1 MTTPR
6 RSPSVVF
13 LILLL
18 SLLSA
23 CSSVPTAGPVGTIEA
38 VAEPE
43 TGARFVNNPPPP
55 REGASPPEVLDGFLV
70 AGIGVSDNYN
80 VARSYLTPALAETW
94 EPEEEVTIYRSDPKI
109 SSTPTEG
116 QLQLQV
122 EVAAYIDAEGVR
134 RNVGSG
140 TTESF
145 TVQMEQVE
153 GEWRVAEIP
162 SGIMISTADAAN
174 LLQSHELYFYSSSY
188 RYWVPDVRWFV
199 NRQGIATNIVKALI
213 DGPAPYLQGAVTS
226 AFPENTALAVDS
238 VPIESGTATV
248 DFTQEILTATDN
260 LRRQQ
265 MEQQLRVTLTG
276 LNTVNS
282 VQLRAGQPIDI
293 DIDPDLVQP
302 NLDPAVPSRQIVITE
317 NELAFLEGGQL
328 TPVNDVPS
336 VAGFDPVDPA
346 MSYDGKNYAFLNDE
360 RTELMATGEGQTVRT
375 ITVGADLTH
384 PSYDPANWIW
394 TAGTADARSYIRAI
408 PPGGS
413 ANNAIEV
420 LAPWLGNRTIS
431 EIRISRDG
439 ARALIVAQQ
448 SGQSQLLLS
457 GVSRSEDGVPQTLSD
472 PISLNPPGAI
482 DTAKWVTETSV
493 VVADASDEGSVVATL
508 IPFAAEADEF
518 LPLEGGLVHLS
529 AGTGRTN
536 VFAQSGNSIYG
547 VVGNSWT
554 DQGVTARDPSF
565 AG

>member
-1 MTTPR
+1 M
-6 RSPSVVF
+6 RSRPLQAVLVM
-13 LILLL
+13 LVL
-18 SLLSA
+18 SLLTA
-23 CSSVPTAGPVGTIEA
+23 CSSIPTAGPVGTIEA
-38 VAEPE
+38 TAEAEPD
-43 TGARFVNNPPPP
+43 ARFVNNPPPP
-55 REGASPPEVLDGFLV
+55 REGAGAGEILNGFLV
-70 AGIGVSDNYN
+70 AGIGVSDNYS
-80 VARSYLTPALAETW
+80 VARSYLTESMAQTW
-94 EPEEEVTIYRSDPKI
+94 EPEEEITIYRSDYKI

-122 EVAAYIDAEGVR
+122 EVAGYIDAAGIR
-134 RNVGSG
+134 RNVGPG
-140 TTESF
+140 TTESM
-145 TVQMEQVE
+145 TVQMEQVQ
-153 GEWRVAEIP
+153 GQWRVAEIP

-188 RYWVPDVRWFV
+188 QYWVPDVRWFV
-199 NRQGIATNIVKALI
+199 NRQGIATNIVTALI
-213 DGPAPYLQGAVTS
+213 NGPAPYLQGAVTS
-226 AFPENTALAVDS
+226 AFPENAALAVES
-238 VPIESGTATV
+238 VPIESGTATI
-248 DFTQEILTATDN
+248 DFTQDILTATDN

-265 MEQQLRVTLTG
+265 MEQQLRVTMTG

-282 VQLRAGQPIDI
+282 VELRAGQPIPFER
-293 DIDPDLVQP
+293 DPDLVLP
-302 NLDPAVPSRQIVITE
+302 KLDPAVPSRQIVISE
-317 NELAFLEGGQL
+317 NELAFFEGGQL

-375 ITVGADLTH
+375 ITVGSNLTA

-394 TAGTADARSYIRAI
+394 TAGTADGRSYIRAV
-408 PPGGS
+408 PPGGG

-472 PISLNPPGAI
+472 PISLNPTGAI

-493 VVADASDEGSVVATL
+493 VVADTSSEDSVIATL
-508 IPFAAEADEF
+508 IPFSAGADEF
-518 LPLEGGLVHLS
+518 SPLEGLQHLS

-536 VFAQSGNSIYG
+536 VFAQMGNSIFG

-554 DQGVTARDPSF
+554 DQGVTARDPAF

>member
-1 MTTPR
+1 MTAPLGPLR
-6 RSPSVVF
+6 VML

-18 SLLSA
+18 AVLSA
-23 CSSVPTAGPVGTIEA
+23 CSSIPTAGPVGTIEA
-38 VAEPE
+38 TAEAD

-55 REGASPPEVLDGFLV
+55 REGASPAEILNGFLV
-70 AGIGVSDNYN
+70 AGIGVSDNFS
-80 VARSYLTPALAETW
+80 VAREYLTPALAQTW
-94 EPEEEVTIYRSDPKI
+94 SPEEEITIYRSDFKI
-109 SSTPTEG
+109 SSTPVEG

-122 EVAAYIDAEGVR
+122 EVAGYIDAAGIR
-134 RNVGSG
+134 RNVGPG
-140 TTESF
+140 TTESII
-145 TVQMEQVE
+145 VDMEQVQ
-153 GEWRVAEIP
+153 GEWRVAKIP
-162 SGIMISTADAAN
+162 SGIMLSTADAAS

-199 NRQGIATNIVKALI
+199 NRQGIAANIVQALI

-226 AFPENTALAVDS
+226 AFPENAALAVES

-248 DFTQEILTATDN
+248 DFTADILTGTNN

-282 VQLRAGQPIDI
+282 VELRAGQRIPFER
-293 DIDPDLVQP
+293 DPDLVLP
-302 NLDPAVPSRQIVITE
+302 ELNPAVPSRQIVISE
-317 NELAFLEGGQL
+317 NELAFFEGGQL
-328 TPVNDVPS
+328 TRIADVPS
-336 VAGFDPVDPA
+336 ISDFDPVDPA
-346 MSYDGKNYAFLNDE
+346 MSYDGSNYAFLNKE
-360 RTELMATGEGQTVRT
+360 RTRLMATGEGQAVRT
-375 ITVGADLTH
+375 AVAGSALTH

-394 TAGTADARSYIRAI
+394 TAGTANGRSYVRAV

-413 ANNAIEV
+413 TDDAIDV
-420 LAPWLGNRTIS
+420 LSPWLGNRTIS

-472 PISLNPPGAI
+472 PISLSPPGAI

-493 VVADASDEGSVVATL
+493 VVADTSSEGAVTATL
-508 IPFAAEADEF
+508 IPFASEADEF
-518 LPLEGGLVHLS
+518 PPLNGLQHLS
-529 AGTGRTN
+529 AGTGSTN
-536 VFAQSGNSIYG
+536 VFAQSGNSIYS
-547 VVGNSWT
+547 VVGNTWT
-554 DQGVTARDPSF
+554 DQGVSARDPAF

>member
-1 MTTPR
+1 MTAGVIGRIAPL
-6 RSPSVVF
+6 V
-13 LILLL
+13 ILLL
-18 SLLSA
+18 LLTS
-23 CSSVPTAGPVGTIEA
+23 CSSIPTAGPVGTIEA
-38 VAEPE
+38 TAEAE

-55 REGASPPEVLDGFLV
+55 REGARPGEILNGFLV
-70 AGIGVSDNYN
+70 AGIGVSDNYS
-80 VARSYLTPALAETW
+80 VARSYLTPSLAQTW
-94 EPEEEVTIYRSDPKI
+94 APEQEITIYRSDFKI

-116 QLQLQV
+116 ELQLQV
-122 EVAAYIDAEGVR
+122 EVAGYIDAAGIR
-134 RNVGSG
+134 RNVGPG
-140 TTESF
+140 TTESM
-145 TVQMEQVE
+145 TVRMEQVQ

-162 SGIMISTADAAN
+162 TGIMISAADAEN
-174 LLQSHELYFYSSSY
+174 LLQPHELYYYSSSY
-188 RYWVPDVRWFV
+188 QYWVPDVRWFV

-213 DGPAPYLQGAVTS
+213 NGPAPYLQGAVTS
-226 AFPENTALAVDS
+226 AFPENTALAVES

-248 DFTQEILTATDN
+248 DFTQDILTATDN

-282 VQLRAGQPIDI
+282 VELRAGQPIPY
-293 DIDPDLVQP
+293 DIDPDLVLP
-302 NLDPAVPSRQIVITE
+302 ELDPAVPSRQIVISD
-317 NELAFLEGGQL
+317 NELAFFEGGQL
-328 TPVNDVPS
+328 SPAADVPS

-346 MSYDGKNYAFLNDE
+346 MSYDGRNFAFLNDE
-360 RTELMATGEGQTVRT
+360 RTRLLATGEGQNVRAVT
-375 ITVGADLTH
+375 AGSSLTP

-394 TAGTADARSYIRAI
+394 TAGTSDGRSYVRAI

-413 ANNAIEV
+413 TDNAIDV

-472 PISLNPPGAI
+472 PISLNPPGAV

-493 VVADASDEGSVVATL
+493 VVADTATEGSVTATL
-508 IPFAAEADEF
+508 LPFASEPDEF
-518 LPLEGGLVHLS
+518 RPLAGLQHLS

-547 VVGNSWT
+547 VVGNTWT

>member
-1 MTTPR
+1 MTAGVIGRIAPL
-6 RSPSVVF
+6 V
-13 LILLL
+13 ILLL
-18 SLLSA
+18 LLTS
-23 CSSVPTAGPVGTIEA
+23 CSSIPTAGPVGTIEA
-38 VAEPE
+38 TAEAE

-55 REGASPPEVLDGFLV
+55 REGARPGEILNGFLV
-70 AGIGVSDNYN
+70 AGIGVSDNYS
-80 VARSYLTPALAETW
+80 VARSYLTPSLAQTW
-94 EPEEEVTIYRSDPKI
+94 APEQEITIYRSDFKI

-116 QLQLQV
+116 ELQLQV
-122 EVAAYIDAEGVR
+122 EVAGYIDAAGIR
-134 RNVGSG
+134 RNVGPG
-140 TTESF
+140 TTESM
-145 TVQMEQVE
+145 TVRMEQVQ

-162 SGIMISTADAAN
+162 TGIMISAADAEN
-174 LLQSHELYFYSSSY
+174 LLQPHELYYYSSSY
-188 RYWVPDVRWFV
+188 QHWVPDVRWFV

-213 DGPAPYLQGAVTS
+213 NGPAPYLQGAVTS
-226 AFPENTALAVDS
+226 AFPENTALAVES

-248 DFTQEILTATDN
+248 DFTQDILTATDN

-282 VQLRAGQPIDI
+282 VELRAGQPIPY
-293 DIDPDLVQP
+293 DIDPDLVLP
-302 NLDPAVPSRQIVITE
+302 ELDPAVPSRQIVISD
-317 NELAFLEGGQL
+317 NELAFFEGGQL
-328 TPVNDVPS
+328 SPAADVPS

-346 MSYDGKNYAFLNDE
+346 MSYDGRNFAFLNDE
-360 RTELMATGEGQTVRT
+360 RTRLLATGEGQNVRAVT
-375 ITVGADLTH
+375 AGSSLTP

-394 TAGTADARSYIRAI
+394 TAGTSDGRSYVRAI

-413 ANNAIEV
+413 TDNAIDV

-472 PISLNPPGAI
+472 PISLNPPGAV

-493 VVADASDEGSVVATL
+493 VVADTATEGSVTATL
-508 IPFAAEADEF
+508 LPFASEPDEF
-518 LPLEGGLVHLS
+518 RPLAGLQHLS

-547 VVGNSWT
+547 VVGNTWT

>member
-1 MTTPR
+1 MTAGVIGRIAPL
-6 RSPSVVF
+6 V
-13 LILLL
+13 ILLL
-18 SLLSA
+18 LLTS
-23 CSSVPTAGPVGTIEA
+23 CSSIPTAGPVGTIEA
-38 VAEPE
+38 TAEAE

-55 REGASPPEVLDGFLV
+55 REGARPGEILNGFLV
-70 AGIGVSDNYN
+70 AGIGVSDNYS
-80 VARSYLTPALAETW
+80 VARSYLTPSLAQTW
-94 EPEEEVTIYRSDPKI
+94 APEQEITIYRSDFKI

-116 QLQLQV
+116 ELQLQV
-122 EVAAYIDAEGVR
+122 EVAGYIDAAGIR
-134 RNVGSG
+134 RNVGPG
-140 TTESF
+140 TTESM
-145 TVQMEQVE
+145 TVRMEQVQ

-162 SGIMISTADAAN
+162 TGIMISAADAEN
-174 LLQSHELYFYSSSY
+174 LLQPHELYYYSSSY
-188 RYWVPDVRWFV
+188 QYWVPDVRWFV

-213 DGPAPYLQGAVTS
+213 NGPAPYLQGAVTS
-226 AFPENTALAVDS
+226 AFPENTALAVES

-248 DFTQEILTATDN
+248 DFTQDILTATDN

-282 VQLRAGQPIDI
+282 VELRAGQPIPY
-293 DIDPDLVQP
+293 DIDPDLVLP
-302 NLDPAVPSRQIVITE
+302 ELDPAVPSRQIVISE
-317 NELAFLEGGQL
+317 NELAFFEGGQL
-328 TPVNDVPS
+328 SPAADVPS

-346 MSYDGKNYAFLNDE
+346 MSYDGRNFAFLNDE
-360 RTELMATGEGQTVRT
+360 RTRLLATGEGQNVRAVT
-375 ITVGADLTH
+375 AGSNLTP

-394 TAGTADARSYIRAI
+394 TAGTSDGRSYVRAI

-413 ANNAIEV
+413 TDNAIDV

-472 PISLNPPGAI
+472 PISLNPPGAV

-493 VVADASDEGSVVATL
+493 VVADTATEGSVTATL
-508 IPFAAEADEF
+508 LPFASEPDEF
-518 LPLEGGLVHLS
+518 RPLAGLQHLS

-547 VVGNSWT
+547 VVGNTWT

>member
-1 MTTPR
+1 MTAGVIGRIAPL
-6 RSPSVVF
+6 V
-13 LILLL
+13 ILLL
-18 SLLSA
+18 LLTS
-23 CSSVPTAGPVGTIEA
+23 CSSIPTAGPVGTIEA
-38 VAEPE
+38 TAEAE

-55 REGASPPEVLDGFLV
+55 REGARPGEILNGFLV
-70 AGIGVSDNYN
+70 AGIGVSDNYS
-80 VARSYLTPALAETW
+80 VARSYLTPSLAQTW
-94 EPEEEVTIYRSDPKI
+94 APEQEITIYRSDFKI

-116 QLQLQV
+116 ELQLQV
-122 EVAAYIDAEGVR
+122 EVAGYIDAAGIR
-134 RNVGSG
+134 RNVGPG
-140 TTESF
+140 TTESM
-145 TVQMEQVE
+145 TVRMEQVQ

-162 SGIMISTADAAN
+162 TGIMISAADAEN
-174 LLQSHELYFYSSSY
+174 LLQPHELYYYSSSY
-188 RYWVPDVRWFV
+188 QYWVPDVRWFV

-213 DGPAPYLQGAVTS
+213 NGPAPYLQGAVTS
-226 AFPENTALAVDS
+226 AFPENTALAVES

-248 DFTQEILTATDN
+248 DFTQDILTATDN

-282 VQLRAGQPIDI
+282 VELRAGQPIPY
-293 DIDPDLVQP
+293 DIDPDLVLP
-302 NLDPAVPSRQIVITE
+302 ELDPAVPSRQIMISD
-317 NELAFLEGGQL
+317 NELAFFEGGQL
-328 TPVNDVPS
+328 SPAADVPS

-346 MSYDGKNYAFLNDE
+346 MSYDGRNFAFLNDE
-360 RTELMATGEGQTVRT
+360 RTRLLATGEGQNVRAVT
-375 ITVGADLTH
+375 AGSNLTP

-394 TAGTADARSYIRAI
+394 TAGTSDGRSYVRAI

-413 ANNAIEV
+413 TDNAIDV

-472 PISLNPPGAI
+472 PISLNPPGAV

-493 VVADASDEGSVVATL
+493 VVADTATEGSVTATL
-508 IPFAAEADEF
+508 LPFASEPDEF
-518 LPLEGGLVHLS
+518 RPLAGLQHLS

-547 VVGNSWT
+547 VVGNTWT

>member
-1 MTTPR
+1 MTAGVIGRIAPL
-6 RSPSVVF
+6 V
-13 LILLL
+13 ILLL
-18 SLLSA
+18 LLTS
-23 CSSVPTAGPVGTIEA
+23 CSSIPTAGPVGTIEA
-38 VAEPE
+38 TAEAE

-55 REGASPPEVLDGFLV
+55 REGARPGEILNGFLV
-70 AGIGVSDNYN
+70 AGIGVSDNYS
-80 VARSYLTPALAETW
+80 VARSYLTPSLAQTW
-94 EPEEEVTIYRSDPKI
+94 APEQEITIYRSDFKI

-116 QLQLQV
+116 ELQLQV
-122 EVAAYIDAEGVR
+122 EVAGYIDAAGIR
-134 RNVGSG
+134 RNVGPG
-140 TTESF
+140 TTESM
-145 TVQMEQVE
+145 TVRMEQVQ

-162 SGIMISTADAAN
+162 SGIMISAADAEN
-174 LLQSHELYFYSSSY
+174 LLQPHELYYYSSSY
-188 RYWVPDVRWFV
+188 QYWVPDVRWFV

-213 DGPAPYLQGAVTS
+213 NGPAPYLQGAVTS
-226 AFPENTALAVDS
+226 AFPENTALAVES

-248 DFTQEILTATDN
+248 DFTQDILTATDN

-282 VQLRAGQPIDI
+282 VELRAGQPIPY
-293 DIDPDLVQP
+293 DIDPDLVLP
-302 NLDPAVPSRQIVITE
+302 ELDPAVPSRQIVISE
-317 NELAFLEGGQL
+317 NELAFFEGGQL
-328 TPVNDVPS
+328 SPAADVPS

-346 MSYDGKNYAFLNDE
+346 MSYDGRNFAFLNDE
-360 RTELMATGEGQTVRT
+360 RTRLLATGEGQNVRAVT
-375 ITVGADLTH
+375 AGSNLTP

-394 TAGTADARSYIRAI
+394 TAGTSDGRSYVRAI

-413 ANNAIEV
+413 NDNAIDV

-457 GVSRSEDGVPQTLSD
+457 GVSRSEEGVPQTLSD
-472 PISLNPPGAI
+472 PISLNPPGAV

-493 VVADASDEGSVVATL
+493 VVADTATEGSVTATL
-508 IPFAAEADEF
+508 LPFASEPDEF
-518 LPLEGGLVHLS
+518 RPLAGLQHLS

-547 VVGNSWT
+547 VVGNTWT

>member
-1 MTTPR
+1 MTAGVIGRIAPL
-6 RSPSVVF
+6 V
-13 LILLL
+13 ILLL
-18 SLLSA
+18 LLTS
-23 CSSVPTAGPVGTIEA
+23 CSSIPTAGPVGTIEA
-38 VAEPE
+38 TAEAE

-55 REGASPPEVLDGFLV
+55 REGARPGEILNGFLV
-70 AGIGVSDNYN
+70 AGIGVSDNYS
-80 VARSYLTPALAETW
+80 VARSYLTPSLARTW
-94 EPEEEVTIYRSDPKI
+94 APEQEITIYRSDFKI

-116 QLQLQV
+116 ELQLQV
-122 EVAAYIDAEGVR
+122 EVAGYIDAAGIR
-134 RNVGSG
+134 RNVGPG
-140 TTESF
+140 TTESM
-145 TVQMEQVE
+145 TVRMEQVQ

-162 SGIMISTADAAN
+162 TGIMISAADAEN
-174 LLQSHELYFYSSSY
+174 LLQPHELYYYSSSY
-188 RYWVPDVRWFV
+188 QYWVPDVRWFV

-213 DGPAPYLQGAVTS
+213 NGPAPYLQGAVTS
-226 AFPENTALAVDS
+226 AFPENTALAVES

-248 DFTQEILTATDN
+248 DFTQDILTATDN

-282 VQLRAGQPIDI
+282 VELRAGQPIPY
-293 DIDPDLVQP
+293 DIDPDLVLP
-302 NLDPAVPSRQIVITE
+302 ELDPAVPSRQIVISD
-317 NELAFLEGGQL
+317 NELAFFEGGQL
-328 TPVNDVPS
+328 SPAADVPS

-346 MSYDGKNYAFLNDE
+346 MSYDGRNFAFLNDE
-360 RTELMATGEGQTVRT
+360 RTRLLATGEGQNVRAVT
-375 ITVGADLTH
+375 AGSSLTP

-394 TAGTADARSYIRAI
+394 TAGTSDGRSYVRAI

-413 ANNAIEV
+413 TDNAIDV

-472 PISLNPPGAI
+472 PISLNPPGAV

-493 VVADASDEGSVVATL
+493 VVADTATEGSVTATL
-508 IPFAAEADEF
+508 LPFASEPDEF
-518 LPLEGGLVHLS
+518 RPLAGLQHLS

-547 VVGNSWT
+547 VVGNTWT

>member
-1 MTTPR
+1 MTAGVIGRIAPL
-6 RSPSVVF
+6 V
-13 LILLL
+13 ILLL
-18 SLLSA
+18 LLTS
-23 CSSVPTAGPVGTIEA
+23 CSSIPTAGPVGTIEA
-38 VAEPE
+38 TAEAE

-55 REGASPPEVLDGFLV
+55 REGARPGEILNGFLV
-70 AGIGVSDNYN
+70 AGIGVSDNYS
-80 VARSYLTPALAETW
+80 VARSYLTPSLAQTW
-94 EPEEEVTIYRSDPKI
+94 APEQEITIYRSDFKI

-116 QLQLQV
+116 ELQLQV
-122 EVAAYIDAEGVR
+122 EVAGYIDAAGIR
-134 RNVGSG
+134 RNVGPG
-140 TTESF
+140 TTESM
-145 TVQMEQVE
+145 TVRMEQVQ

-162 SGIMISTADAAN
+162 TGIMISAADAEN
-174 LLQSHELYFYSSSY
+174 LLQPHELYYYSSSY
-188 RYWVPDVRWFV
+188 QYWVPDVRWFV

-213 DGPAPYLQGAVTS
+213 NGPAPYLQGAVTS
-226 AFPENTALAVDS
+226 AFPENTALAVES

-248 DFTQEILTATDN
+248 DFTQDILTATDN

-282 VQLRAGQPIDI
+282 VELRAGQPIPY
-293 DIDPDLVQP
+293 DIDPDLVLP
-302 NLDPAVPSRQIVITE
+302 ELDPAVPSRQIVISE
-317 NELAFLEGGQL
+317 NELAFFEGGQL
-328 TPVNDVPS
+328 SPAADVPS

-346 MSYDGKNYAFLNDE
+346 MSYDGRNFAFLNDE
-360 RTELMATGEGQTVRT
+360 RTRLLATGEGQNVRAVT
-375 ITVGADLTH
+375 AGSSLTP

-394 TAGTADARSYIRAI
+394 TAGTSDGRSYVRAI

-413 ANNAIEV
+413 TDNAIDV

-472 PISLNPPGAI
+472 PISLNPPGAV

-493 VVADASDEGSVVATL
+493 VVADTATEGSVTATL
-508 IPFAAEADEF
+508 LPFASEPDEF
-518 LPLEGGLVHLS
+518 RPLAGLQHLS

-547 VVGNSWT
+547 VVGNTWT

>member
-1 MTTPR
+1 MTARLMGRFAPLM
-6 RSPSVVF
+6 V
-13 LILLL
+13 LLLLL
-18 SLLSA
+18 SS
-23 CSSVPTAGPVGTIEA
+23 CSSIPTAGPVGTIEA
-38 VAEPE
+38 TAEAE

-55 REGASPPEVLDGFLV
+55 REGARPGEILNGFLV
-70 AGIGVSDNYN
+70 AGIGVSDNYS
-80 VARSYLTPALAETW
+80 VARSYLTPSLAQTW
-94 EPEEEVTIYRSDPKI
+94 APEQEITIYRSDFKI

-116 QLQLQV
+116 ELQLQV
-122 EVAAYIDAEGVR
+122 EVAGYIDAAGIR
-134 RNVGSG
+134 RNVGPG
-140 TTESF
+140 TTESM
-145 TVQMEQVE
+145 TVRMEQVQ

-162 SGIMISTADAAN
+162 SGIMISTADAEN
-174 LLQSHELYFYSSSY
+174 LLQPHELYYYSSSY
-188 RYWVPDVRWFV
+188 QYWVPDVRWFV

-213 DGPAPYLQGAVTS
+213 NGPAPYLQGAVTS
-226 AFPENTALAVDS
+226 AFPENTALAVES

-248 DFTQEILTATDN
+248 DFTQDILTATDN

-282 VQLRAGQPIDI
+282 VELRAGQPIPY
-293 DIDPDLVQP
+293 DIDPDLVLP
-302 NLDPAVPSRQIVITE
+302 ELDPAVPSRQIVISE
-317 NELAFLEGGQL
+317 NELAFFEGGQL
-328 TPVNDVPS
+328 SSATDVPS

-346 MSYDGKNYAFLNDE
+346 MSYDGRNFAFLNDE
-360 RTELMATGEGQTVRT
+360 RTRLLATGEGQNVRAVT
-375 ITVGADLTH
+375 AGSNLTP

-394 TAGTADARSYIRAI
+394 TAGTSDGRSYVRAI

-413 ANNAIEV
+413 SDNAIDV

-472 PISLNPPGAI
+472 PISLNPPGAV

-493 VVADASDEGSVVATL
+493 VVADTATEGSVTATL
-508 IPFAAEADEF
+508 LPFASEPDEF
-518 LPLEGGLVHLS
+518 RPLAGLQHLS

-547 VVGNSWT
+547 VVGNTWT

>member
-1 MTTPR
+1 MTASLR
-6 RSPSVVF
+6 LLRAGF
-13 LILLL
+13 LILLIG
-18 SLLSA
+18 LLGA
-23 CSSVPTAGPVGTIEA
+23 CSSIPTAGPVGTIEA
-38 VAEPE
+38 TAEAE

-55 REGASPPEVLDGFLV
+55 REGASAGEILNGFLV
-70 AGIGVSDNYN
+70 AGIGVSDNYS
-80 VARSYLTPALAETW
+80 VARSYLTESMAQTW
-94 EPEEEVTIYRSDPKI
+94 EPEEEITIYRSDYKI

-122 EVAAYIDAEGVR
+122 EVAGYIDAAGIR
-134 RNVGSG
+134 RNVGPG
-140 TTESF
+140 TTESM

-153 GEWRVAEIP
+153 GQWRVAEIP

-188 RYWVPDVRWFV
+188 QYWVPDVRWFV
-199 NRQGIATNIVKALI
+199 NRQGIATNIVTALI
-213 DGPAPYLQGAVTS
+213 NGPAPYLQGAVTS
-226 AFPENTALAVDS
+226 AFPENAALAVES
-238 VPIESGTATV
+238 VPIESGTATI
-248 DFTQEILTATDN
+248 DFTQDILTATDN

-282 VQLRAGQPIDI
+282 VELRAGQPIPFER
-293 DIDPDLVQP
+293 DPDLVLP
-302 NLDPAVPSRQIVITE
+302 ELDPAVPSRQIVISE
-317 NELAFLEGGQL
+317 DELAFFEGGQL

-346 MSYDGKNYAFLNDE
+346 MSYDGKNYAFLNDK

-375 ITVGADLTH
+375 ITVGSNLTP

-394 TAGTADARSYIRAI
+394 TAGTDDGRSYVRAV

-472 PISLNPPGAI
+472 PISLNPTGAI

-493 VVADASDEGSVVATL
+493 VVADTSTEDSVIATL
-508 IPFAAEADEF
+508 IPFSAGADEF
-518 LPLEGGLVHLS
+518 SPLEGLQHLS

-536 VFAQSGNSIYG
+536 VFAQMGNSIFG

-554 DQGVTARDPSF
+554 DQGVTARDPAF